1 MKDEAKE
8 EAPKVEFGTEL
19 VAELPG
25 HTETVEFTKF
35 DSSGKWI
42 ATGGM
47 NNLLRI
53 WDVQNGYALKQTL
66 TCIP

>member
-1 MKDEAKE
+1 M
-8 EAPKVEFGTEL
+8 FNTEI

-35 DSSGKWI
+35 DASGKWI

-47 NNLLRI
+47 NNLIRI
-53 WDVQNGYALKQTL
+53 WDVQNNFALKKTL
-66 TCIP
+66 DCVP